1 LSEYQYYEFV
11 AVDRPLTGEEI
22 AELRQLSSRAD
33 ISSTRF
39 VNHYNFGDFRGSPD
53 KLVERYFDAH
63 LYLANWGTH
72 VLMFRVPATAVS
84 IEEAQRYC
92 GMGYQTTARAH
103 GERVILELRSEDE
116 SGDHYDGPDS
126 LSSFVSARAELI
138 SGDRRLLYLA
148 WLFDV
153 ESSWDEELDMDEVE
167 PPVPPGLGSLSASL
181 EAIVEFLRMD
191 QVLLDVAARGDGTSR
206 RTVGQLLAAAAEV
219 RAAEERA
226 EAEQVRQEHVA
237 WMESL
242 AGRENALWER
252 VSALI
257 AAKAQREYD
266 DAVDVLAD
274 LHELARWRGD
284 SGEFAQ
290 RVGGLRAVHRR
301 LPSLIRRFDAAGLP

>member
-1 LSEYQYYEFV
+1 MSEYQYYEFV
-11 AVDRPLTGEEI
+11 AVDRPLTRGEI
-22 AELRQLSSRAD
+22 AELRELSTRAD

-39 VNHYNFGDFRGSPD
+39 VNHYNFGDFGGSPD
-53 KLVERYFDAH
+53 RLMERYFDAH

-72 VLMFRVPATAVS
+72 ILMFRVPA
-84 IEEAQRYC
+84 EALDIDVARQYC
-92 GMGYQTTARAH
+92 GAGYQTEVRVH
-103 GERVILELRSEDE
+103 GDHVILSLRSEDE
-116 SGDHYDGPDS
+116 SGDSYDGPGA

-153 ESSWDEELDMDEVE
+153 ESLWDEELDMDEVE
-167 PPVPPGLGSLSASL
+167 PPVPPGLDSLSASL

-191 QVLLDVAARGDGTSR
+191 QVLLDVAARGDETSR

-219 RAAEERA
+219 RSADERA
-226 EAEQVRQEHVA
+226 EAEQARQEHVA
-237 WMESL
+237 RMESL

-252 VSALI
+252 VSVLI

-266 DAVDVLAD
+266 EAVDVLAD

-284 SGEFAQ
+284 VEGFAQ